1 MHILTQPSNSPDLN
15 LCDLTFFRSLDCCVS
30 RMKHNAHSMV
40 ELMHLVVDDNF
51 MMAYED
57 GKFERGFGHLY
68 AVLRSILAT
77 RGSND
82 FRNPH
87 DNVRMRHAAGE
98 CLNYVGMNNEQIN
111 VLINVVNNYF
121 PQLEPLEDF

>member
-1 MHILTQPSNSPDLN
+1 
-15 LCDLTFFRSLDCCVS
+15 
-30 RMKHNAHSMV
+30 MKHNAHSMV
-40 ELMHLVVDDNF
+40 ELMHLVVNNF
-51 MMAYED
+51 MAYED
-57 GKFERGFGHLY
+57 GKLERGFGHLY
-68 AVLRSILAT
+68 AVFRSILAT
-77 RGSND
+77 HGSND

-121 PQLEPLEDF
+121 PQLEPLEHF